1 MVSQLGLPEG
11 GEWVVLLV
19 IVVFL
24 FGANKL
30 PDLTRN
36 AAKAVN
42 EFRKITDKDDEPQ
55 PELTATAPEAQTIAP
70 EASAPPAETVA
81 HGEIVA
87 SGESVPHGEAVQSA
101 KDDDQRA

>member
-36 AAKAVN
+36 AAKALN
-42 EFRKITDKDDEPQ
+42 EFRKITDKDDEPK
-55 PELTATAPEAQTIAP
+55 PELTATASEPT
-70 EASAPPAETVA
+70 APPAETVA

-87 SGESVPHGEAVQSA
+87 SGESVPQGDAVQSS